1 MKNEEF
7 EQIYRLY
14 YRPLMFYALS
24 LVKQKEDAEDLVAE
38 TMVRAFLSY
47 DGKSDLRAWLFRV
60 LKNRFVDETRKKK
73 RLVYPDKELLESIAD
88 PGCFIDKWFH
98 EEDRRWMY
106 REIYKLPELE
116 RNVLLLTLT
125 SGLKDEQIA
134 LQLNIKPEYLRVLRN
149 RAKNK
154 LKEKAGKES

>member
-1 MKNEEF
+1 MRNEEF

-24 LVKQKEDAEDLVAE
+24 LVKQRADAEDLVAE

-73 RLVYPDKELLESIAD
+73 RLVYPDKELLESIAS
-88 PGCFIDKWFH
+88 PECFISKWFH

-106 REIYKLPELE
+106 QEIYKLPELE

-134 LQLNIKPEYLRVLRN
+134 IQLNIKPEYLRVLRN

-154 LKEKAGKES
+154 LKEKAGKEG